1 MLYMLQYDKQQWLLL
16 QFIVLLKMDGKGFRN
31 MYSILAVV
39 SKHNT
44 ARVAS
49 CWFIIYYVLK

>member
-1 MLYMLQYDKQQWLLL
+1 L
-16 QFIVLLKMDGKGFRN
+16 V
-31 MYSILAVV
+31 VV

-49 CWFIIYYVLK
+49 CWFIIYYGLYHML